1 MRFVIGYL
9 VLTLAISTVE
19 AAEELDFARVLKTT
33 LEDVILPDHQAF
45 ADASF
50 ELKEPVNILC
60 DYPSREHLEA
70 VRISFESLALHWSK
84 IEMYRFGPALEA
96 NRFEKLF
103 YWPDPRGRA
112 LRQVRKA
119 LDSQDPTLLSI
130 ETLAKKSVAV
140 QGLLA
145 LEFILFGSD
154 SETLLTGNAYRC
166 NYLRSIAGVIV
177 MNANSLS
184 DSWQGEAGYAAELI
198 NAGQANSLYNSTGEV
213 VQELIKAAATQLQI
227 IGELKI
233 AASIGKL
240 PGKPKPKRAPFWR
253 SDLTTTTLE
262 VNISAVE
269 RLLDSGI
276 SELVAKKAGNAPE
289 SFKFEL
295 SQVKGSLKTINS
307 PWIDVVKSD
316 QRHKVLSRSNDSL
329 VRAIQIVQTSYFRAL
344 GLMLGFNSLDGD

>member
-33 LEDVILPDHQAF
+33 LEDVILPAHQAF
-45 ADASF
+45 ANASL

-60 DYPSREHLEA
+60 DDASREHLEA
-70 VRISFESLALHWSK
+70 VRTSFEKLVLHWSK

>member
-9 VLTLAISTVE
+9 VLTLATSTAE

-33 LEDVILPDHQAF
+33 LEDVILPAHQAL
-45 ADASF
+45 ADASL

-60 DYPSREHLEA
+60 DDPSREHLEA
-70 VRISFESLALHWSK
+70 VRTSFESLVLHWSK

-154 SETLLTGNAYRC
+154 SETLFTGNAHRC
-166 NYLRSIAGVIV
+166 NYLRSITGVIA
-177 MNANSLS
+177 MNTSSLS
-184 DSWQGEAGYAAELI
+184 DSWRGEAGYAAELI
-198 NAGQANSLYNSTGEV
+198 NAGQANSLYNSPGEV

-227 IGELKI
+227 VGELKI
-233 AASIGKL
+233 AASIGKS
-240 PGKPKPKRAPFWR
+240 PGKARPKRAPFWR
-253 SDLTTTTLE
+253 SDLTTTTLA

-269 RLLDSGI
+269 RLLNSGI
-276 SELVAKKAGNAPE
+276 SELVVNKDGNADK

-295 SQVKGSLKTINS
+295 SQVKAGLKTINS
-307 PWIDVVKSD
+307 HWINAATSD
-316 QRHKVLSRSNDSL
+316 QQREVLFRSHKSL
-329 VRAIQIVQTSYFRAL
+329 AKTVQILQKSYPRAL
-344 GLMLGFNSLDGD
+344 GLIFGFNTLDGD

>member
-33 LEDVILPDHQAF
+33 LEDVILPAHQAF
-45 ADASF
+45 ANASL

-60 DYPSREHLEA
+60 DDASREHLEA
-70 VRISFESLALHWSK
+70 VRTSFESLVLHWSK

-253 SDLTTTTLE
+253 SDLTTTTLA

-269 RLLDSGI
+269 RLLNSGI
-276 SELVAKKAGNAPE
+276 SELVVNKDGNADK